1 MPKEDT
7 TIAAAFPPPGV
18 SPDFA
23 HPRDVLHTVNI
34 VTQVVSMVLIT
45 PLVALRMFV
54 RVYASPPFLNEDY
67 VCMVAWVLSMAYNI
81 TSLLSRFTL
90 PAVTQPGTKLTF
102 HNSFKVYK
110 FGGGYHLWEIG
121 DQDYRGFL
129 KARPPSS
136 PLAAF
141 VALYADTIIYSLA
154 TYFTKVALLLVIARV
169 FNDFRKTHFI
179 TIFFV
184 VAMVFY
190 YVPMLFLKIHVCSP
204 ISDFWTTN
212 VQDSIPN
219 CLDRFSIF
227 VADTIISVIT
237 DTAVLVIPIPAVL
250 HLRIPMRARFKV
262 WSMLG
267 LGGVATGAS
276 ITRLV
281 ILFRTIRHSTDQTV
295 DFVSFNLLGTAEI
308 SIGLICACLPAVN
321 ILFSRARQ
329 HRQLPLDSNGRNT
342 SIKRLRFLR
351 GSRLQTATDMSV
363 GRDEEAR
370 AGQELQGDC
379 YGGTGSCLAAVSNTY
394 T

>member
-67 VCMVAWVLSMAYNI
+67 VCMVAW
-81 TSLLSRFTL
+81 
-90 PAVTQPGTKLTF
+90 
-102 HNSFKVYK
+102 
-110 FGGGYHLWEIG
+110 
-121 DQDYRGFL
+121 
-129 KARPPSS
+129 
-136 PLAAF
+136 
-141 VALYADTIIYSLA
+141 ALYADTIIYSLA

>member
-295 DFVSFNLLGTAEI
+295 DFYRGNQHWAHLRVPSCSQHPFQQGQAAQAA
-308 SIGLICACLPAVN
+308 SIGLQRSEYLHQEAQVPPRKPPADRDRYV
-321 ILFSRARQ
+321 R
-329 HRQLPLDSNGRNT
+329 
-342 SIKRLRFLR
+342 
-351 GSRLQTATDMSV
+351 
-363 GRDEEAR
+363 RDEEAR

>member
-67 VCMVAWVLSMAYNI
+67 VCMVAW
-81 TSLLSRFTL
+81 
-90 PAVTQPGTKLTF
+90 
-102 HNSFKVYK
+102 
-110 FGGGYHLWEIG
+110 
-121 DQDYRGFL
+121 
-129 KARPPSS
+129 
-136 PLAAF
+136 
-141 VALYADTIIYSLA
+141 ALYADTIIYSLA

-295 DFVSFNLLGTAEI
+295 DFYRGNQHWAHLRVPSCSQHPFQQGQAAQAA
-308 SIGLICACLPAVN
+308 SIGLQRSEYLHQEAQVPPRKPPADRDRYV
-321 ILFSRARQ
+321 R
-329 HRQLPLDSNGRNT
+329 
-342 SIKRLRFLR
+342 
-351 GSRLQTATDMSV
+351 
-363 GRDEEAR
+363 RDEEAR